1 MSTLLLIPWI
11 IYGYKHP
18 DKRFLGLCQTKQT
31 LLILFCIEVVYWFV
45 LAMILGRQDTPTAG
59 VGSFAWRFI
68 LFYEKGII
76 PIWVVAEAIDPKLG
90 DRVESDFKI
99 LYWVAALIMDYVFL
113 FILSP
118 RVPQLFRRKNANLS
132 KETAIPS
139 K

>member
-18 DKRFLGLCQTKQT
+18 EKRFLGLCQTRRS

-45 LAMILGRQDTPTAG
+45 LAMIIGKDQATTAG
-59 VGSFAWRFI
+59 AGSFAWRFI
-68 LFYEKGII
+68 PFYEKGII

-90 DRVESDFKI
+90 DRVETDFKI
-99 LYWVAALIMDYVFL
+99 LYLVAALIMDYIFL

-118 RVPQLFRRKNANLS
+118 RVPQLLRKKIVKPP
-132 KETAIPS
+132 KENSIPS

>member
-1 MSTLLLIPWI
+1 MI
-11 IYGYKHP
+11 IGKH
-18 DKRFLGLCQTKQT
+18 DAL
-31 LLILFCIEVVYWFV
+31 
-45 LAMILGRQDTPTAG
+45 TAG
-59 VGSFAWRFI
+59 AGSFAWRFI

-99 LYWVAALIMDYVFL
+99 LYLVAALIMDYIFL

-118 RVPQLFRRKNANLS
+118 RIPQLFSRKNTNPS
-132 KETAIPS
+132 KENAIPS

>member
-18 DKRFLGLCQTKQT
+18 DKRFLGLCQTKKT
-31 LLILFCIEVVYWFV
+31 LLILFCIEVGYWFV
-45 LAMILGRQDTPTAG
+45 LAMILGRQDTTTAG

-99 LYWVAALIMDYVFL
+99 LYLVAALIMDYVFL

-118 RVPQLFRRKNANLS
+118 RVPQLFRRKNANLT
-132 KETAIPS
+132 KENAIPS